1 MRIDRLFDVLLKS
14 HAFLPYKLGNGFA
27 FPMMKVSLE
36 LTYLCNLRCVFCFQ
50 TEQKGS
56 RERNELSTEE
66 FIQLISRIPRFSL
79 ITFTGGEPLLK
90 KNALE
95 IIQYALER
103 HGCNI
108 ITNGVMMTEEYTRTF
123 VDKRLLLAGVS
134 IDGIG
139 QEHDHLRGMKGAF
152 DKITYNV
159 KLLQEYKNKKK
170 TKYPLLDIKTVI
182 TPENIDMLEDIYQY
196 AHDVNADF
204 FTLSPLKVTN
214 IQFQANFING
224 MNDNKLWS
232 PITVTPY
239 IDPQKL
245 ILKLSQ
251 IIESSR
257 NKKTKIR
264 FYPIAQK
271 AEGMKTHFDNAKR
284 LVDRYEPC
292 LVPWSSMQI
301 SPTGDAYPCIA
312 YKVGNVKESSLK
324 LIWNSKRYREFR
336 RQLSAVGL
344 FPGCAGC
351 CYLRERNHTA
361 FNARNCGKTKVESAD
376 ELVMK

>member
-1 MRIDRLFDVLLKS
+1 MRIDRLFDILLTS
-14 HAFLPYKLGNGFA
+14 HAFLPYKTGSGYAL
-27 FPMMKVSLE
+27 PMLKVSLE
-36 LTYLCNLRCVFCFQ
+36 LTYQCNLKCIFCFQ
-50 TEQKGS
+50 TEQKGIK
-56 RERNELSTEE
+56 ERNELSAEE

-95 IIQYALER
+95 VIKYALER

-139 QEHDHLRGMKGAF
+139 QDHDHLRGMKGAF
-152 DKITYNV
+152 DKITHNL
-159 KLLQEYKNKKK
+159 KLLQEYKKRKK
-170 TKYPLLDIKTVI
+170 TKYPLLDVKTVI
-182 TPENIDMLEDIYQY
+182 TQENIDMLEDIYQY
-196 AHDVNADF
+196 ALDVNADF

-214 IQFQANFING
+214 IQFQANFIND
-224 MNDNKLWS
+224 MKDNKLWS
-232 PITVTPY
+232 PITVKPY
-239 IDPQKL
+239 VDPKML
-245 ILKLSQ
+245 IRKLSH

-257 NKKTKIR
+257 NKKIKIR

-271 AEGMKTHFDNAKR
+271 AEGMETHFDNTKR

-301 SPTGDAYPCIA
+301 SPMGDAYPCIA
-312 YKVGNVKESSLK
+312 YKVGNVKEASLMS
-324 LIWNSKRYREFR
+324 IWNSISYREFR
-336 RQLSAVGL
+336 KQLSAVGL

-351 CYLRERNHTA
+351 CYLRERSHTA
-361 FNARNCGKTKVESAD
+361 FNARNYKKTKVESTD
-376 ELVMK
+376 ELVLK